1 MVVRG
6 LSLEVSPCWF
16 VLPPFLYIRNMN
28 FKSFAPVV
36 LSAAVVSLAAPAQQ
50 STASIVANAQKKG
63 YSLQTRDKFINSCK
77 MGVELPVCKCVLTK
91 LEAKYDEATFK
102 RYEAELAKG
111 NEEPSYFNFIVQST
125 TECGDALDA
134 ASGAMAAAPATASVP
149 AKPAAPAAPA
159 KPAPAAKPAAP
170 AKAPANQPV
179 SLSPEEMMILMA
191 LLQSPVFKDNFVKSC
206 TEQSM
211 EWLGTK
217 QADKTCRCAMNR
229 VTSDQKFM
237 SRIIASVGTD
247 GSNIDFE
254 KWGFDF
260 IEPCIPKQY
269 PPEMDNAFV
278 KECLKQ
284 KDVTKPTC
292 ECVLQ
297 SIKKDYTIHSLM
309 KTAFED
315 RKRLETDIT
324 LKSAQCLSK

>member
-1 MVVRG
+1 
-6 LSLEVSPCWF
+6 
-16 VLPPFLYIRNMN
+16 MN
-28 FKSFAPVV
+28 FKIFAPVV
-36 LSAAVVSLAAPAQQ
+36 LSAAVVALAAPAQQ

-111 NEEPSYFNFIVQST
+111 KEDPSYFNFIVQST

-134 ASGAMAAAPATASVP
+134 ASGAKPATPATATAP
-149 AKPAAPAAPA
+149 AKPASSAAPAAPAAPA

-170 AKAPANQPV
+170 AKAPANQSV